1 MVAYTKPQDRSKVG
15 GEVFKSKKDSA
26 LSNSSVLLLQ
36 VVKIQRCGLH
46 EILANESINFEAS

>member
-26 LSNSSVLLLQ
+26 LSNSSALLLH
-36 VVKIQRCGLH
+36 VIKIQRCGL
-46 EILANESINFEAS
+46 LANESINFEAS